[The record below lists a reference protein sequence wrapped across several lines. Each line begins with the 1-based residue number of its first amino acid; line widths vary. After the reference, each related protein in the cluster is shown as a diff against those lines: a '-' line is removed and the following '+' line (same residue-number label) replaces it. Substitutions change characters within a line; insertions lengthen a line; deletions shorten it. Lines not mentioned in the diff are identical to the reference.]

1 MKARRNGSTEVSWL
15 TVEPGN
21 YTIDAWTSVPEGVVT
36 IAERFGGTDVTPECF
51 AAMRGHVRPM
61 LRDFASRVS
70 EIDERTVRE
79 VAAHVRQPV
88 IFPCSN
94 PRTYSEAKPDDL
106 YAWTDCRC
114 LVATGSPFRDVDC
127 GGRRWRVGQGNN
139 VFIFPGLGLGAL
151 AVQARKVTNAMTN
164 AASKTLAAQV
174 TAEELAQGL
183 LFPSVSRLPVVSF
196 EVAVAVARQAVRDGV
211 AEHPVEDIERHIAQA
226 IWEPDYPEYEPAP

>member
-1 MKARRNGSTEVSWL
+1 MLVGVS
-15 TVEPGN
+15 
-21 YTIDAWTSVPEGVVT
+21 GV
-36 IAERFGGTDVTPECF
+36 AGAF
-51 AAMRGHVRPM
+51 
-61 LRDFASRVS
+61 
-70 EIDERTVRE
+70 DERVVRE
-79 VAAHVRQPV
+79 MAAHVERPV

-94 PRTYSEAKPDDL
+94 PRAYSEARPDDL
-106 YAWTDCRC
+106 FAWTDCRC

-127 GGRRWRVGQGNN
+127 GGKRWRIGQGNN

-151 AVQARKVTNAMTN
+151 AVRARKVTNGMTS

-211 AEHPVEDIERHIAQA
+211 AELTVEDIERHIAQA
-226 IWEPDYPEYEPAP
+226 IWEPDYPEYEPAR